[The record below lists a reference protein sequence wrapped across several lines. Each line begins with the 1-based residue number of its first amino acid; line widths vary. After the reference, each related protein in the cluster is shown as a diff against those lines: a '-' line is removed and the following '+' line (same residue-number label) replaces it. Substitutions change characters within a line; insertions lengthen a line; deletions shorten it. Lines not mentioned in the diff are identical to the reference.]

1 MFIERRS
8 LHKEGG
14 TSFSRDGVFLI
25 EIRNKV
31 IELFKQWMCIY
42 GTCV

>member
-14 TSFSRDGVFLI
+14 TSFSRDGSFSH
-25 EIRNKV
+25 
-31 IELFKQWMCIY
+31 
-42 GTCV
+42 